1 MCILRINSLAR
12 IIFFM
17 EIAKRIFTKSTN
29 AIAHIHIQPERV
41 CRTHFMHIC
50 TLHTVCVLIQYT
62 CTLNARRNRKLKMKP
77 QFFSIFVCHPL
88 WFCNPKYERIR
99 GLNNRQKWMQNQCCN
114 HENITSHVKIHTHNS
129 PIMLRAVVVGMNFCV
144 GLSEGGFATP
154 WV

>member
-1 MCILRINSLAR
+1 MHFADQFTGANHIFHGNCETHFQKIHKRNRTHTHPAR
-12 IIFFM
+12 ESVPYAFYAYM
-17 EIAKRIFTKSTN
+17 H
-29 AIAHIHIQPERV
+29 IAHSL
-41 CRTHFMHIC
+41 C
-50 TLHTVCVLIQYT
+50 IQYT

-144 GLSEGGFATP
+144 GLSDGGFATP